1 MQNER
6 NGVELRSPKEVA
18 RLLGVTV
25 DCLGNWRRAGEGPA
39 FITIGSRKVAY
50 DMKDIVSW
58 LEAKKSNGAAQP
70 IETVAA

>member
-1 MQNER
+1 MHNER
-6 NGVELRSPKEVA
+6 NSVDLRSPKEVA

-50 DMKDIVSW
+50 DMKDVGSW
-58 LEAKKSNGAAQP
+58 LEAQKSNVPAQL
-70 IETVAA
+70 IETAA